1 MGAALE
7 PRILILCPL
16 AAEWS
21 LLVRRFEQSHP
32 VAPAYD
38 LKIDAAYIRDWRALV
53 APGGHGKTQF
63 AVQAQYLIGRF
74 PSVELVVC
82 AGAAGS
88 LALDLEVG
96 DIVVGTETVEHD
108 YRLLFATRPLP
119 RFAGHGP
126 SIAGLR
132 RSAGGVS
139 NFRVIFG
146 VIASGDE
153 DVVTSARA
161 QSIRDQTGAACVAWE
176 GSGAARAARFN
187 GIGSLEIRAVTD
199 AADKEAPQKFDQNL
213 PIAMANLAT
222 LLQLWLSEPSRLAEE

>member
-1 MGAALE
+1 MRAALE

-21 LLVRRFEQSHP
+21 LLVGRFEQSHP
-32 VAPAYD
+32 VAPVYD

-63 AVQAQYLIGRF
+63 AVQAQYLIGLF
-74 PSVELVVC
+74 PSAELVIC

-88 LALDLEVG
+88 LAPELAVG
-96 DIVVGTETVEHD
+96 DVVVGTETVEQD

-119 RFAGHGP
+119 RFAGHAQ

-132 RSAGGVS
+132 RSARGV
-139 NFRVIFG
+139 NGFRVVFD

-153 DVVTSARA
+153 GVVTAPRARA
-161 QSIRDQTGAACVAWE
+161 IRDQTGAACVAWE

-199 AADKEAPQKFDQNL
+199 AADKEARQKFDRNL
-213 PIAMANLAT
+213 PVAMVNLAS
-222 LLQLWLSEPSRLAEE
+222 LMQLWLSEPSRPAEE